1 MPVRWAEYLVTVT
14 RGALLIELQYYKMY
28 RKHSGRLKVEIL
40 WRYLFDYY
48 PWVLPE
54 EISRPPRW
62 EEFSPEQQLRIQ
74 EGVEQLELGP
84 PFR

>member
-1 MPVRWAEYLVTVT
+1 MPEGWADYLVTVT
-14 RGALLIELQYYKMY
+14 PAALLVELQYYKMY
-28 RKHSGRLKVEIL
+28 RKHSGRQKVEIL

-54 EISRPPRW
+54 EISRGPRW
-62 EEFSPEQQLRIQ
+62 EEFTHQQQLRIQ
-74 EGVEQLELGP
+74 EGIEQIQLGP